1 MVKLINSTDSWNK
14 MKNPI
19 RLIRHKLKEHL
30 FFRNK
35 RGLFEVNLE
44 NIYDDSQF
52 QDRKRDEYF
61 EYGSALE
68 GVFLN
73 SSFMDIGCA
82 NGHLLDYFYQKGIK
96 DIAGIEGSEA
106 AFKYMPEHIKCY
118 VSKADLSRVIGISAE
133 KYDLVNCTEVGEH
146 IPFKY
151 ENIFLKNVTG
161 FVGKYLVLSWAD
173 TWEGWHGMEK
183 QEHVNPRSKGYVIKK
198 LKAMGLDFNKKLT
211 DELVKNL
218 STRKVHDHWIKRVM
232 VFEK

>member
-1 MVKLINSTDSWNK
+1 

-19 RLIRHKLKEHL
+19 RLIRHKLKEYL

-52 QDRKRDEYF
+52 QNRRRDEYF
-61 EYGSALE
+61 ELGGALE
-68 GVFLN
+68 DVFSN
-73 SSFMDIGCA
+73 TSFMDIGCA
-82 NGHLLDYFYQKGIK
+82 NGHLLDYFYQKGIRR
-96 DIAGIEGSEA
+96 DIAGFEGSEA
-106 AFKYMPEHIKCY
+106 AFKYMPEHIKPY
-118 VSKADLSRVIGISAE
+118 IIKADLSKIINAPDR

-151 ENIFLKNVTG
+151 EDIFLKNITR
-161 FVGKYLVLSWAD
+161 FAARNLVLSWAD

-183 QEHVNPRSKGYVIKK
+183 QEHVNPRSKRYVIKR
-198 LKAMGLDFNKKLT
+198 LKSLGFKFNKKLT
-211 DELVKNL
+211 DKLVRNL
-218 STRKVHDHWIKRVM
+218 LKRKVHDHWIKRVM